1 MQAGMERDFTESQ
14 AAVQAQEKSCS
25 GERRAG
31 RRSAPRVAL
40 ERVQGR
46 PRRGLEHLPYG
57 QTLLRACLV
66 QGRLRGD
73 LIRAYKYLEGVS
85 RMVPDP
91 LQQQDEEQWQ

>member
-14 AAVQAQEKSCS
+14 AAVQAQKKTGG

-57 QTLLRACLV
+57 QRLLKACLV
-66 QGRLRGD
+66 QGRLREDPINPYNIPQGCQT
-73 LIRAYKYLEGVS
+73 
-85 RMVPDP
+85 MVPEDRKSVV
-91 LQQQDEEQWQ
+91 